1 MPTNVQDFHDDTE
14 FERYVLARGTPLV
27 KTPEGGIVFGLGDD
41 GSNSAT
47 VQAVVAGAVTS
58 AGAPGDQFK
67 FSDIAPLIFG
77 AAWKVLDLLV
87 ELRLEQLGVPKNR
100 PGSYTI
106 EKKVEE
112 VNNGTVSAPAP
123 FNNPQGTLSTL
134 WEQVLKCYAVTKE
147 LRHSLVH
154 RQLTVDQSTGAIS
167 GTPGPAG
174 VSPQPLTTAELD
186 AFCRVSEGVAEAV
199 ISGVLSKRRADQLKW
214 RLDQLVSHHQQP
226 QFGIPPTDGLI
237 PVIVVEQTPDVNDE
251 LTLDFADIRQRART
265 LYPSASYY
273 DLEIRISDG
282 RILVAG
288 LEDTPDDEVISLDA
302 LPDWLTWK

>member
-1 MPTNVQDFHDDTE
+1 MPTNVQDFHDDTA

-67 FSDIAPLIFG
+67 FSDIAPLVFG

-87 ELRLEQLGVPKNR
+87 ELRLEQLGVSKNAQGR
-100 PGSYTI
+100 YSI
-106 EKKVEE
+106 EMKVGE
-112 VNNGTVSAPAP
+112 VNNGTVSASAP
-123 FNNPQGTLSTL
+123 FDNPEGTLCTL

-154 RQLTVDQSTGAIS
+154 RQLKVDPSTGAIS
-167 GTPGPAG
+167 GTPGPTG
-174 VSPQPLTTAELD
+174 VSPTLTPHELE

-199 ISGVLSKRRADQLKW
+199 ISGLLSK
-214 RLDQLVSHHQQP
+214 
-226 QFGIPPTDGLI
+226 
-237 PVIVVEQTPDVNDE
+237 
-251 LTLDFADIRQRART
+251 
-265 LYPSASYY
+265 
-273 DLEIRISDG
+273 G
-282 RILVAG
+282 RVPGA
-288 LEDTPDDEVISLDA
+288 V
-302 LPDWLTWK
+302 

>member
-1 MPTNVQDFHDDTE
+1 M
-14 FERYVLARGTPLV
+14 

-67 FSDIAPLIFG
+67 FSEISPLIFG

-87 ELRLEQLGVPKNR
+87 ELRLEQLGVPRNR
-100 PGSYTI
+100 PGGYTV

-147 LRHSLVH
+147 LRHSRYIDSSLSINQLAPSVERPGRLAFH
-154 RQLTVDQSTGAIS
+154 RN
-167 GTPGPAG
+167 
-174 VSPQPLTTAELD
+174 PLTTAELD

-199 ISGVLSKRRADQLKW
+199 ISGGYRKRGQ
-214 RLDQLVSHHQQP
+214 
-226 QFGIPPTDGLI
+226 
-237 PVIVVEQTPDVNDE
+237 
-251 LTLDFADIRQRART
+251 
-265 LYPSASYY
+265 
-273 DLEIRISDG
+273 IS
-282 RILVAG
+282 
-288 LEDTPDDEVISLDA
+288 
-302 LPDWLTWK
+302 